1 MTQSLVTGIANVV
14 ALTFPPKADQSL
26 NYKKEASVKG
36 RLSLTKN
43 KNRSGMSKPKIK
55 VDVVSDVVC
64 PWCYIGKRR
73 LEKAIDNLKDSY
85 EFEIE
90 YHPFEL
96 NPQMPAGG
104 LNHKEYLTEKFGGE
118 ERYDQLTGRVIQV
131 AAAEG
136 LTFDFEKQIT
146 SPNTRK
152 AHALIQLAHEKGK
165 QLPVMEAFFK
175 AYFTDGVDLSQ
186 DKNLI
191 DVAVDAGLDRVDA
204 EGALSDENSL
214 VQVALAEQEMYKLG
228 ISGVPFYILNNKYG
242 VSGAQSSETFMK
254 AFLEIGTQTP
264 EAEACDV
271 DSKNC

>member
-1 MTQSLVTGIANVV
+1 MET
-14 ALTFPPKADQSL
+14 
-26 NYKKEASVKG
+26 E
-36 RLSLTKN
+36 
-43 KNRSGMSKPKIK
+43 GMSKAKIK

-64 PWCYIGKRR
+64 PWCYVGKRR
-73 LEKAIDNLKDSY
+73 LEKAIDKLSDTY
-85 EFEIE
+85 DFEIE

-96 NPQMPAGG
+96 NPQMPVGG

-118 ERYDQLTGRVIQV
+118 DRYEQLTGRVTQI

-152 AHALIQLAHEKGK
+152 AHVLIQLAHEKGK

-175 AYFTDGVDLSQ
+175 AYFTDGIDLSQ
-186 DKNLI
+186 DKNLL
-191 DVAVDAGLDRVDA
+191 DVAVNAGLDRADA
-204 EGALSDENSL
+204 ERALSDETSL
-214 VQVALAEQEMYKLG
+214 VQVTLAEQEMYKLG
-228 ISGVPFYILNNKYG
+228 ISGVPYYIINNKYG

-254 AFLEIGTQTP
+254 TFLDIGMQIT
-264 EAEACDV
+264 EADACDV